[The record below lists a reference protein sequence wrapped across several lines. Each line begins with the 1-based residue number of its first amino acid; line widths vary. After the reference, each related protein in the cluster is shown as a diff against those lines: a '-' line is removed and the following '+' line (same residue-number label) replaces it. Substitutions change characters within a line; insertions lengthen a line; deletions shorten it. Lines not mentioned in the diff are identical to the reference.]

1 MSAARKLL
9 TNRRRPARPSR
20 PYSRD
25 PSTPSRS
32 PPLPG
37 LGAPPGLLR
46 PLGHVHPRG
55 SGPLAG
61 ASPGER
67 ALLPPLFFPLPFS
80 SPVSSRVAVSSAG
93 LPDSLLFARRR
104 PRSTAVQSAPFV
116 YRVVFLTFESASH
129 YVVALV
135 SFDLVAN
142 LVIFL
147 PLTPPPKSRE
157 SRQALRPLACVPVRA
172 SLLFY
177 TLGHTGFA

>member
-1 MSAARKLL
+1 MSAARKHL
-9 TNRRRPARPSR
+9 TNSRRSVRPSR
-20 PYSRD
+20 PYGRA

-32 PPLPG
+32 PPLLG

-46 PLGHVHPRG
+46 PPRPRAPPRVWA
-55 SGPLAG
+55 SRWRLAWRAGPVT
-61 ASPGER
+61 SS
-67 ALLPPLFFPLPFS
+67 LLSLPFS
-80 SPVSSRVAVSSAG
+80 SPVPSSTG

-104 PRSTAVQSAPFV
+104 PRSTAAQSAPFV
-116 YRVVFLTFESASH
+116 YRVVFLSFESASH

-147 PLTPPPKSRE
+147 LLTPPPKSRE
-157 SRQALRPLACVPVRA
+157 YRQALRSLACVPVRA

-177 TLGHTGFA
+177 TLGHIGFA